1 MTKRTINRPS
11 YKTMYEQTVTDYAN
25 MCDQAEEWRVAWNK
39 EYARSEKFDQ
49 MYKEKVEELDELY
62 GRYYALLDTNDNSTQ
77 EIRTLRNDLTNTGR
91 HVEELEEKITK
102 LEEDLASSQ
111 KSAFKWW
118 QRHAELIQSI
128 VRATHDFMPQYYE
141 QKEIFKAAN

>member
-11 YKTMYEQTVTDYAN
+11 YKTLYETLVSDYARA
-25 MCDQAEEWRVAWNK
+25 CEQAEEWREAWEK
-39 EYARSEKFDQ
+39 ERNNYEWLDVT
-49 MYKEKVEELDELY
+49 YKQKVEELDDLY
-62 GRYYALLDTNDNSTQ
+62 GRYHRLLATNDNSTH
-77 EIRTLRNDLTNTGR
+77 EIRTLRNDLTNTGKY
-91 HVEELEEKITK
+91 VEELEEKITK

>member
-11 YKTMYEQTVTDYAN
+11 YKTMYEELVKDYG
-25 MCDQAEEWRVAWNK
+25 MRCDQADQWRDAWNK
-39 EYARSEKFDQ
+39 ECSRSEKLDQ
-49 MYKEKVEELDELY
+49 MYKDKLDELDELY
-62 GRYYALLDTNDNSTQ
+62 SKFNDVQDSNSNCAA
-77 EIRTLRNDLTNTGR
+77 EIVTLRNDLTNTGR
-91 HVEELEEKITK
+91 YVEELEEKITK

-118 QRHAELIQSI
+118 QRHAELVQSI
-128 VRATHDFMPQYYE
+128 IRATHDFMPSYYE

>member
-11 YKTMYEQTVTDYAN
+11 WKTLYEEVVQDYAN
-25 MCDQAEEWRVAWNK
+25 ICEEAEKWREAWNK
-39 EYARSEKFDQ
+39 ECSRSEKLDV
-49 MYKEKVEELDELY
+49 MYKDKVEELDDLY
-62 GRYYALLDTNDNSTQ
+62 GRYNAMLATNDNSTH

-91 HVEELEEKITK
+91 YVEELQDKITK
-102 LEEDLASSQ
+102 LEEDLASSR

-128 VRATHDFMPQYYE
+128 VRATHDFMPSYYE
-141 QKEIFKAAN
+141 QKELFKELD